1 MCADSVVNM
10 DLDMT
15 ALTESG
21 DKNHWSEIAIY
32 SKFVTDLALGLEKA
46 TEFKTFDAISFIE
59 TLDTTESDGGL
70 FYAEAVYQRNF
81 QRDLR
86 KTQFVAD
93 RHNIIKEHISDF
105 N

>member
-21 DKNHWSEIAIY
+21 DKNHWSEIATY

-46 TEFKTFDAISFIE
+46 TEFKTFDAI
-59 TLDTTESDGGL
+59 
-70 FYAEAVYQRNF
+70 
-81 QRDLR
+81 
-86 KTQFVAD
+86 
-93 RHNIIKEHISDF
+93 
-105 N
+105 